1 MNGRV
6 LQMGLCR
13 NILYHGC
20 STPPCIGKSKTAENI
35 GEGGLPVEIFAAA
48 FVLKRKE
55 REA

>member
-1 MNGRV
+1 
-6 LQMGLCR
+6 MGLCR

-35 GEGGLPVEIFAAA
+35 GEGGLPVEILAAA